1 MIMNTKLT
9 IIMLGLI
16 LCLPAC
22 KGDGGNEPQPQPE
35 EKVLAFPG
43 ADGGGK
49 YATGGRGGVVIHV
62 TNLDDNLDPATGK
75 PAFGTLRRALLMEGT
90 RTIVF
95 DVAGTI
101 YLQQGPLGI
110 SSGNV
115 TVAGQT
121 APGDGICVA
130 NYPILVKAD
139 NVIIRYIR
147 FRMGDEK
154 QVEGDALSINDC
166 SNILIDHCSFS
177 WSTDECVSCYG
188 NTDFT
193 LQYCFITESLK
204 ASVHAKGAHG
214 YGGIWGGKNASF
226 HHNLLANHHSRNPR
240 IDHPEIY
247 PKSGENF
254 DWSKRGNVDLRNLVV
269 YNWGDNSTYGGE
281 GGKFNFVNCW
291 YQPGP
296 DSKDRHYFVDAYR
309 DYTRGDKTVVN
320 YGYPVLYMGGN
331 VHTKYTDITDTN
343 ASGIYW
349 HNGGTGSLQ
358 GNPHGLTGPA
368 GESVYTTTHTAE
380 AGKEAV
386 LSYAGD
392 RLHRDS
398 VDERAVSGVRNNT
411 GKIIDTPVDV
421 GGWPNYQASSEQL
434 ARLKDTDGDGM
445 PDWFEEQFGLNRD
458 KDDAGVIWLDKN
470 GRYTNLEMYLHYLVK
485 DIVAGGNNGGTYT
498 KL

>member
-226 HHNLLANHHSRNPR
+226 HHNLLAHHQSRNPR
-240 IDHPEIY
+240 FDHDYVNTKCIGPIDY
-247 PKSGENF
+247 VN
-254 DWSKRGNVDLRNLVV
+254 NVV
-269 YNWGDNSTYGGE
+269 YNWEGNSAYGGE
-281 GGKFNFVNCW
+281 GSTKGGGGRHINFVNN
-291 YQPGP
+291 YYKPGP
-296 DSKDRHYFVDAYR
+296 STNSKVKTRLVDPWTSCSNCTDGSKILPAGGSVLPPKIYLVGNTMTSSA
-309 DYTRGDKTVVN
+309 DVTADNWKGSTKTKSVAGVDTRWTE
-320 YGYPVLYMGGN
+320 
-331 VHTKYTDITDTN
+331 
-343 ASGIYW
+343 
-349 HNGGTGSLQ
+349 
-358 GNPHGLTGPA
+358 GLTPLANEQTADDAFETVLTKA
-368 GESVYTTTHTAE
+368 GCS
-380 AGKEAV
+380 
-386 LSYAGD
+386 
-392 RLHRDS
+392 LHRDA
-398 VDERAVSGVRNNT
+398 VDTRIVNEVRNNT
-411 GKIIDTPVDV
+411 GKLINTPSEA
-421 GGWPNYQASSEQL
+421 GGYPELNAGTL
-434 ARLKDTDGDGM
+434 LTDTDMDGM
-445 PDWFEEQFGLNRD
+445 PDEWE
-458 KDDAGVIWLDKN
+458 DANGLDKN
-470 GRYTNLEMYLHYLVK
+470 AGSDGKAYTLDKTYTNLEDYLNSLV
-485 DIVAGGNNGGTYT
+485 AHLY
-498 KL
+498 